1 MNNSAAI
8 EAIRKQI
15 QIIAFD
21 ANLYDL
27 GIITDNPYQL
37 ACSQRRKK
45 LNAEIVKLG
54 GTPKPLPF
62 QAAAKT
68 ESKNLHVEQME
79 MAL

>member
-45 LNAEIVKLG
+45 LNAEIV
-54 GTPKPLPF
+54 
-62 QAAAKT
+62 
-68 ESKNLHVEQME
+68 
-79 MAL
+79 